1 LKNNT
6 ILVHGL
12 EQSAQSWN
20 KTMSYFPVKEKL
32 HCPDLFSLSSA
43 DIFTYTDL
51 YNRFADYCN
60 SFGEPINL
68 CGLSL
73 GAILALNYAIDYP
86 DIVPSLV
93 LIAARYK
100 MPKMLLSFQNAIL
113 KLMPESI
120 NTGSPISKTNLLNL
134 TKSMSNIDFSEKL
147 IKVKAKTLVL
157 CGAKDLFN
165 KAHNKELSKKIH
177 GAKFA
182 TIKNSGHI
190 VNEENPALLA
200 EKMKEFLCT

>member
-1 LKNNT
+1 MKRNT

-12 EQSAQSWN
+12 EQNSQSWN
-20 KTMSYFPVKEKL
+20 KTMSYFPAKEKL
-32 HCPDLFSLSSA
+32 YCPDLFSLSSA
-43 DIFTYTDL
+43 DNFTYTDL
-51 YNRFADYCN
+51 YNGFADYCN
-60 SFGEPINL
+60 SFGEPINI

-86 DIVPSLV
+86 DKVASLI

-100 MPKMLLSFQNAIL
+100 MPKTLLSFQNTIL
-113 KLMPESI
+113 KLMPDS
-120 NTGSPISKTNLLNL
+120 ISKTNLLSL
-134 TKSMSNIDFSEKL
+134 TNSMSDIDFSENL
-147 IKVKAKTLVL
+147 SKVKAKTLIL
-157 CGAKDLFN
+157 CGAKDIFN

-182 TIKNSGHI
+182 TIMNSGHI

-200 EKMKEFLCT
+200 EKIKEFLGI